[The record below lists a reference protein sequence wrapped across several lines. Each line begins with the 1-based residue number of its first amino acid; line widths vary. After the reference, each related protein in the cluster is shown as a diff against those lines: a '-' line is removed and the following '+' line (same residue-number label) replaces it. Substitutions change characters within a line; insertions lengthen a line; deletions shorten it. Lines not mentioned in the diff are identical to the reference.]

1 MSFIICFQVKFTLR
15 NMSFTRELAD
25 LMSRRFDESK
35 RMVERELFHVLR
47 NTSFFMGVKLVRFH
61 NNSGFAEANF
71 LVVMN
76 ETARFQNNTI
86 FDLRNAIANGTF
98 RSLFVHQAFS
108 VIVQSKC
115 IASTTI

>member
-1 MSFIICFQVKFTLR
+1 MT
-15 NMSFTRELAD
+15 FTRQLAD
-25 LMSRRFDESK
+25 FMSRHFDESK

-108 VIVQSKC
+108 VIVQSKY
-115 IASTTI
+115 IASTTV